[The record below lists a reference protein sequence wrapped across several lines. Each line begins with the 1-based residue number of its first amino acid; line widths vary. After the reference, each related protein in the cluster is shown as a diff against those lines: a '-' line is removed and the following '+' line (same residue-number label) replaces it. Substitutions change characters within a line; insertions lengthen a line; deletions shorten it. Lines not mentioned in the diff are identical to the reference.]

1 MSVKLER
8 EDKMIEIKPTQEIQ
22 TKTVYCLY
30 RVSTKGQVDKNDIPM
45 QKQSCREFA
54 EHHPGWI
61 IKKEFQEKGISGFK
75 VSANDRDAV
84 QELKTAAENKEFDIL
99 LVFMF
104 DRIGRID
111 NETPFVVEWF
121 INHGIEI
128 WSVNEGEQRMDSH
141 VDKLMNY
148 IRFWQ
153 ANGESQKTSM
163 RVKTRL
169 HQLVEDGIYTG
180 GCAPFGYKLV
190 KSGVVNKKGREL
202 LTLEPD
208 QVETEI
214 VKTIFA
220 KTIKEGYGS
229 YVMARYVNDR
239 KILTHNGAKFQ
250 SNTIVRILKNP
261 IYCGYYV
268 RGGAT
273 SKRVQELQ
281 IIDDATFE
289 EAQNILEQRK
299 YTNEKKTQISRTAKS
314 STMLGGNIYCAHCG
328 KKLCANSFVDRYTTK
343 DGKHHEG
350 SRRYRYL
357 CSGKAMKRSDCDGQS
372 VYSALKVDAI
382 VLDALHK
389 CFEKIK
395 VTPKDAAIEKRYKSQ
410 ISQIHQEIKKFEKE
424 TDTLKRKLGEL
435 TQEIA
440 NSLLGDS
447 KFTPDVL
454 SMAIENTKEK
464 ISNNVSRMAEKN
476 NQLND
481 SETEMNKIDY
491 YYQQFVSWADEF
503 DLSTPERKRMIIC
516 SLFKEIMVGKGYE
529 VQILMDS
536 SYEQFLL

>member
-1 MSVKLER
+1 
-8 EDKMIEIKPTQEIQ
+8 MIATKPTQDKML
-22 TKTVYCLY
+22 KTVYCLY

-45 QKQSCREFA
+45 QRQSCREFA
-54 EHHPGWI
+54 EHQPGWV
-61 IKKEFQEKGISGFK
+61 IKKEFQEKGVSGFK

-84 QELKTAAENKEFDIL
+84 QELKTAAEKKEFDIL

-121 INHGIEI
+121 IQHGIEV

-180 GCAPFGYKLV
+180 GCAPFGYRLV
-190 KSGVVNKKGREL
+190 KSGVVNKRGKEL
-202 LTLEPD
+202 LTLEIDPI
-208 QVETEI
+208 EKEM
-214 VKTIFA
+214 VKTIFE
-220 KTIKEGYGS
+220 KTVKDGYGS
-229 YVMARYVNDR
+229 YVMAQYVNDR
-239 KILTHNGAKFQ
+239 KMLTHNGAKFQ
-250 SNTIVRILKNP
+250 SNTIKRILQNP
-261 IYCGYYV
+261 IYCGYYN
-268 RGGAT
+268 RGGVT
-273 SKRVQELQ
+273 SKRVKELQ
-281 IIDDATFE
+281 IIDDAVFD
-289 EAQNILEQRK
+289 EAQKILEQRK
-299 YTNEKKTQISRTAKS
+299 YTNEKKTQLARTAKS

-343 DGKHHEG
+343 DGTTHDG
-350 SRRYRYL
+350 GRRFRYL
-357 CSGKAMKRSDCDGQS
+357 CSGKAMKRNECDGQS
-372 VYSALKVDAI
+372 VYSAAKVDEI

-389 CFEKIK
+389 CFDKIK
-395 VTPKDAAIEKRYKSQ
+395 ATPKDAAIEKKYRTQ
-410 ISQIHQEIKKFEKE
+410 ISQIKSEIKRLNKE
-424 TDTLKRKLGEL
+424 TETLKRKLGEL
-435 TQEIA
+435 TEEIA

-454 SMAIENTKEK
+454 SMAIETTKSK
-464 ISNNVSRMAEKN
+464 IADNVQRIAEKQ

-481 SETEMNKIDY
+481 KETDMSKIDY
-491 YYQQFVSWADEF
+491 YYEEFVSWADEF
-503 DLSTPERKRMIIC
+503 DNAPAERQRMIIC
-516 SLFKEIMVGKGYE
+516 KLFKEILVGKGYS

-536 SYEQFLL
+536 SYEQFLI

>member
-1 MSVKLER
+1 
-8 EDKMIEIKPTQEIQ
+8 MIATKPTQEK
-22 TKTVYCLY
+22 TMKTVYCLY

-54 EHHPGWI
+54 EHQPGWV
-61 IKKEFQEKGISGFK
+61 IKKEFQEKGVSGFK

-121 INHGIEI
+121 IQHGIEV

-180 GCAPFGYKLV
+180 GCAPFGYRLV
-190 KSGVVNKKGREL
+190 KSGVVNKRGKEL
-202 LTLEPD
+202 LTLEIDPIEKEM
-208 QVETEI
+208 VETIFEKT
-214 VKTIFA
+214 VKD
-220 KTIKEGYGS
+220 GYGS
-229 YVMARYVNDR
+229 YVMAQYVNDR
-239 KILTHNGAKFQ
+239 KMLTHNGAKFQ
-250 SNTIVRILKNP
+250 SNTIKRILQNP
-261 IYCGYYV
+261 IYCGYYN
-268 RGGAT
+268 RGGVT
-273 SKRVQELQ
+273 SKRVKELQ
-281 IIDDATFE
+281 IIDDAVFD
-289 EAQNILEQRK
+289 EAQKILEQRK
-299 YTNEKKTQISRTAKS
+299 YTNEKKTQLARTAKS

-343 DGKHHEG
+343 DGTTHDG
-350 SRRYRYL
+350 GRRFRYL
-357 CSGKAMKRSDCDGQS
+357 CSGKAMKRNECDGQS
-372 VYSALKVDAI
+372 VYSAAKVDEI

-389 CFEKIK
+389 CFDKIK
-395 VTPKDAAIEKRYKSQ
+395 ATPKDAAIEKKYRTQ
-410 ISQIHQEIKKFEKE
+410 ISQIKTEIKRLNKE
-424 TDTLKRKLGEL
+424 TETLKRKLGEL
-435 TQEIA
+435 TEEIA
-440 NSLLGDS
+440 NSLMGDS

-454 SMAIENTKEK
+454 SMAIETIKGK
-464 ISNNVSRMAEKN
+464 IADNVQRIAEKQ

-481 SETEMNKIDY
+481 KETDMSKIDY
-491 YYQQFVSWADEF
+491 YYEEFVSWADEF
-503 DLSTPERKRMIIC
+503 DNAPAERQRMIIC
-516 SLFKEIMVGKGYE
+516 KLFKEILVGKGYS
-529 VQILMDS
+529 VQILMDL
-536 SYEQFLL
+536 SYEQFLI